1 MKLRSIFVL
10 LLAGTM
16 ILAGCASGATAP
28 QSAVGNQLS
37 PTLLPTTA
45 PAATSAPVS
54 APELALAQ
62 NSDLGSLLVDAKGMT
77 LYLYTKDTPNTSTCY
92 DKCAAAWPPLTTTSS
107 ATAGTGVDDSKIG
120 TTMRTD
126 GTTQI
131 TYNGWPLYYFVKDKA
146 AGDVT
151 GENVGGVWF
160 VLSADGNKVESMAM
174 PTQGA
179 SSSSGS
185 AQDAMSGNVAVSIS
199 NFAFDPSPLTVKV
212 GSTVTWTNNDNAS
225 HNVVADD
232 GSFKSDTLAK
242 GATFSFTFTKA
253 GTYQYYCSFHGGP
266 NGQGMSSM
274 VTVTQ

>member
-1 MKLRSIFVL
+1 MPP
-10 LLAGTM
+10 A
-16 ILAGCASGATAP
+16 AA
-28 QSAVGNQLS
+28 
-37 PTLLPTTA
+37 PTTA

-54 APELALAQ
+54 SPELTLAQ
-62 NSDLGSLLVDAKGMT
+62 NSDLGSFLVDAKGMA

-107 ATAGTGVDDSKIG
+107 ATAGAGVDDSKIG

-131 TYNGWPLYYFVKDKA
+131 TYNGWPLYYFVKDKT

-185 AQDAMSGNVAVSIS
+185 AQATMSGNVAVSIS

-266 NGQGMSSM
+266 NGQGMSSV